1 LSLSPTVVRAAGG
14 IVVRTTAVGVEVA
27 LVYRSSRGDWS
38 FPKGKLHP
46 GETEIFCAR
55 REVEE
60 ETGLLCNV
68 WDYVGC
74 TEYIDR
80 RGRPKI
86 VHYWLMEPLE
96 GEFEP
101 SEEVDDMQW
110 VSVELARIVLSY
122 DHDRALLQ
130 KVTAPIANAGT
141 LARPA

>member
-1 LSLSPTVVRAAGG
+1 MSLKPTVVRAAGG
-14 IVVRTTAVGVEVA
+14 IVVRTTAVGIEVA

-38 FPKGKLHP
+38 FPKGKLHL
-46 GETEIFCAR
+46 EESEIFCAR

-60 ETGLLCNV
+60 ETGLVCNV
-68 WDYVGC
+68 WDYVGS

-96 GEFEP
+96 GEFVP

-110 VSVELARIVLSY
+110 VSVDLARVVLSY
-122 DHDRALLQ
+122 DHDRELLQ
-130 KVTAPIANAGT
+130 KVMAPVSHPRT